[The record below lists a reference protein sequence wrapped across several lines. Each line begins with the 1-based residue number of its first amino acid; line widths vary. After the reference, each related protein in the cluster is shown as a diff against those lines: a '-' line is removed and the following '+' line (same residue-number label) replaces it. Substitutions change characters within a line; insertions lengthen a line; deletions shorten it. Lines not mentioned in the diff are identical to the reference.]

1 MLCGGAGS
9 AKLKSTHKRKKLTTT
24 MKKLSI
30 LSVFGKLALSIIP
43 TGLICAQTQQ
53 PPSQKS
59 VSTSQAAEQVMVG
72 AFPSSQSLLPEGTPV
87 RMRINRTVSSAD
99 AQVNDNVDFETLDDV
114 KLGEI
119 VVIPKGSTAIGT
131 ITEAVPKRRMARGG
145 KLGINIDY
153 VRMPSGERLALRGVQ
168 DVKGGG
174 HTGAMTG
181 GMVATAIV
189 FFPAAPFFLFMHGK
203 DITIP
208 KGHEVTVYTNSD
220 YSLPKAVTTTA
231 KPASQVFGQALTNAE
246 IMKMKEAGLGD
257 QLIIAKIKSSP
268 GKYKLDTDELIAL
281 KKAGVSEEVIAAM
294 LQARQN

>member
-1 MLCGGAGS
+1 M
-9 AKLKSTHKRKKLTTT
+9 KRLRILSLLGKLT
-24 MKKLSI
+24 
-30 LSVFGKLALSIIP
+30 LSII
-43 TGLICAQTQQ
+43 TTAFICAQTQR
-53 PPSQKS
+53 PPSPKS
-59 VSTSQAAEQVMVG
+59 VSTSQATEQVTVG
-72 AFPSSQSLLPEGTPV
+72 TFPSSQSLLPEGTPV

-99 AQVNDNVDFETLDDV
+99 AHVNDNVDFETLDDV

-145 KLGINIDY
+145 KLGVNIDY

-208 KGHEVTVYTNSD
+208 KGHEVTVYTNSN
-220 YSLPKAVTTTA
+220 YSLPTPATATA
-231 KPASQVFGQALTNAE
+231 KPTSQVFGEALTNVE
-246 IMKMKEAGLGD
+246 IIKMKEAGLGD

-281 KKAGVSEEVIAAM
+281 KKAGVSEEIIAAM